1 MNRGG
6 SKINILIA
14 DDHAIVREGLKNI
27 ISETSDI
34 VVIDEASNGPE
45 VLTKVLKNDYDM
57 VVLDIT
63 MPGRDG
69 IDVLKQLKAFKP
81 DLGVLIMSIHPED
94 QFALRALKDGAS
106 GYINKEKAPEEMIS
120 AIRKVASG
128 GRYISSSFAEKL
140 AEDLQ
145 IGSEDPLHMKL
156 SDRENEVLRMIA
168 LGKTPKE
175 ISSDLSL
182 STKTISTYRTRILV
196 KMNMKTDAQLT
207 YYAIVN
213 ELIE

>member
-1 MNRGG
+1 MNKRD
-6 SKINILIA
+6 SRINILIA

-27 ISETSDI
+27 ISGTSDI
-34 VVIDEASNGPE
+34 VVTDEASNGAE
-45 VLTKVLKNDYDM
+45 VLSKVLKNDYDM
-57 VVLDIT
+57 IVLDIT

-69 IDVLKQLKAFKP
+69 MDVIKQVKSFKP
-81 DLGVLIMSIHPED
+81 DLGILIMSIHPED

-128 GRYISSSFAEKL
+128 GKYISSSFAEKL
-140 AEDLQ
+140 AIDLQ
-145 IGSEDPLHMKL
+145 IGSEKPLHKKL
-156 SDRENEVLRMIA
+156 SDRENEVFRKIT

-175 ISSDLSL
+175 ISFDLSL
-182 STKTISTYRTRILV
+182 SPKTISTWTRVLE

-207 YYAIVN
+207 YYAILN
-213 ELIE
+213 KLIE